1 MRLLKSFSLISLI
14 NSSCCVLFA
23 QPARHLAVPR
33 MVAQQ
38 KSADQTVDL
47 EQLRAE
53 AERGNALAQLKLAR
67 IYQAGTGV
75 SRDNALAAMWY
86 RRAAEQGNS
95 DAQDSLG
102 QKYLVGEGLK
112 RNLAEALEWFHK
124 SARQGNP
131 SAMYHLGASYYNGDG
146 VEVDDAQAYAWF
158 RLAKEA
164 GYAEAVE
171 AIARVESELKPQT
184 ITVGL
189 ENIAEMYE
197 KGGDLP
203 ENRPEAARWWSAA
216 AMRGDE
222 DANVGMAFNTLR
234 AETALRHDL
243 NKARQACMKAAEH
256 RNHRAEYC
264 LGYLYQHGLGVA
276 PDAKRARRWYELA
289 ADKGQL
295 EATRTLAV
303 MEAAGEG
310 GKVDRVAAFLL
321 YARLLE
327 MRDKDALRSLSV
339 LRSEITPKEWKQLQQ
354 PLLHMRI
361 DPAKLDNVL
370 QHSEAPTSR

>member
-1 MRLLKSFSLISLI
+1 
-14 NSSCCVLFA
+14 
-23 QPARHLAVPR
+23 

-38 KSADQTVDL
+38 ENVDQTVGVA
-47 EQLRAE
+47 QLRAD

-67 IYQAGTGV
+67 AYQAGTGV
-75 SRDNALAAMWY
+75 SRDYALAAMWY

-102 QKYLVGEGLK
+102 QKYLIGEGLEK
-112 RNLAEALEWFHK
+112 NLAEALQWFHK
-124 SARQGNP
+124 SARQRNP
-131 SAMYHLGASYYNGDG
+131 SAMYHLGAAYYNGDG
-146 VEVDDAQAYAWF
+146 VEVNDAQAYAWF

-164 GYAEAVE
+164 GYTKAVE
-171 AIARVESELKPQT
+171 AIERAESELKPQM

-189 ENIAEMYE
+189 EHIAEMYE
-197 KGGDLP
+197 KGRDLP
-203 ENRPEAARWWSAA
+203 ENRAEAARWWSAA
-216 AMRGDE
+216 AARGDE
-222 DANVGMAFNTLR
+222 DANVGMAFNILR
-234 AETALRHDL
+234 AEGVQRDDL
-243 NKARQACMKAAEH
+243 NKARQACMKAAS
-256 RNHRAEYC
+256 RQNHRAEYC

-276 PDAKRARRWYELA
+276 PDAKRARHWYELA

-327 MRDKDALRSLSV
+327 MRDKDALKSLSM
-339 LRSEITPKEWKQLQQ
+339 LRGEITPKEWKLLQQ
-354 PLLHMRI
+354 PLRHMRI
-361 DPAKLDNVL
+361 DPAKLDLVL
-370 QHSEAPTSR
+370 QHSEGPTSD

>member
-1 MRLLKSFSLISLI
+1 
-14 NSSCCVLFA
+14 
-23 QPARHLAVPR
+23 

-38 KSADQTVDL
+38 ESAEQTVDL
-47 EQLRAE
+47 VQLRAE
-53 AERGNALAQLKLAR
+53 AEGGNALAQLKLAR
-67 IYQAGTGV
+67 AYQAGTGV

-86 RRAAEQGNS
+86 RRAAEQGNPE
-95 DAQDSLG
+95 AQDSLG
-102 QKYLVGEGLK
+102 QKHLIGEGLEK
-112 RNLAEALEWFHK
+112 NLAEALEWFHK

-131 SAMYHLGASYYNGDG
+131 SAMYHLGAAYYNGDG
-146 VEVDDAQAYAWF
+146 VEVNDAQAYAWF

-164 GYAEAVE
+164 GYPKAIEAT
-171 AIARVESELKPQT
+171 ARIESELKPQT

-203 ENRPEAARWWSAA
+203 ENRAEAARWWSAA

-222 DANVGMAFNTLR
+222 DANVGMAFNILR
-234 AETALRHDL
+234 AESAQRDDL
-243 NKARQACMKAAEH
+243 NKARQACMKAAAH

-264 LGYLYQHGLGVA
+264 LGYLYQHGLGVT
-276 PDAKRARRWYELA
+276 PNAKRARRWYELA
-289 ADKGQL
+289 ADKGQP

-310 GKVDRVAAFLL
+310 GKVDRVGAFLL

-339 LRSEITPKEWKQLQQ
+339 LRSEITPKEWKLLQQ

-370 QHSEAPTSR
+370 HSEGPTSR